1 MEGLTVTL
9 TLTHRPHRWEE
20 LVGQG
25 HVKTLLRG
33 MVKSGSMPPA
43 LILGGSRG
51 TGKTTSA
58 RILAAALN
66 CTESSDGDCCGHC
79 PSCKSV
85 QLTNSMSVLEV
96 DAASN
101 GGIEEVRKIRDM
113 CQYAHDGKW
122 RVVLLDEAHSMSK
135 EAFNSLLKILEEP
148 PPNTVFV
155 LITTEVDKIL
165 ETVRSRSMLF
175 EFRRI
180 TQKDIVER
188 LRHIADEEHIEATDG
203 LLEEIAT
210 RVHGG
215 MRDAVMALDQV
226 RRTGVTD
233 EEGFRELFGIRD
245 VSVPLLEAALEGDQP
260 TGSQIIGEHYRRTG
274 DAVGVTNDL
283 TMLVRDLLVVKGG
296 GTPECSEANLEA
308 RKALAEKVDERQ
320 LVRVIQ
326 VLWELKARIKA
337 FDSDQRA
344 AMEMAFV
351 LIAEAFRAKAPV
363 QQMGTTVTVNAT
375 QEARLSIDQ
384 IRARL
389 SPQRATA

>member
-1 MEGLTVTL
+1 MTL
-9 TLTHRPHRWEE
+9 TLTHRPHTWDEV
-20 LVGQG
+20 VGQG
-25 HVKTLLRG
+25 HVKTILRG

-51 TGKTTSA
+51 TGKTTCA

-66 CTESSDGDCCGHC
+66 CTESADGDCCGHC
-79 PSCKSV
+79 PSCKGV
-85 QLTNSMSVLEV
+85 QQTNSMSVLEV

-113 CQYAHDGKW
+113 CQYAHDGQW

-148 PPNTVFV
+148 PPYTVFV

-180 TQKDIVER
+180 TQQDIVNR
-188 LRHIADEEHIEATDG
+188 LRHIAETEHIEATDG
-203 LLEEIAT
+203 LLTEIAC
-210 RVHGG
+210 RVQGG

-233 EEGFRELFGIRD
+233 EEGFRELFGIKD
-245 VSVPLLEAALEGDQP
+245 VSVELLRAAIDGNQA
-260 TGSQIIGEHYRRTG
+260 TGSQIIGDQYRRTG
-274 DAVGVTNDL
+274 DAAGMTNDL
-283 TMLVRDLLVVKGG
+283 TLLIRDLLVLKAGG
-296 GTPECSEANLEA
+296 KPECSEAALEA
-308 RKALAEKVDERQ
+308 REALLELVDERQ

-326 VLWELKARIKA
+326 VLWELKARIRA
-337 FDSDQRA
+337 FDTDQRA

-351 LIAEAFRAKAPV
+351 LIAEAFRSKGQV
-363 QQMGTTVTVNAT
+363 SQMPSVGSQGPAVAT
-375 QEARLSIDQ
+375 QEQRLNLSQVAAI
-384 IRARL
+384 L
-389 SPQRATA
+389 SPQAAKAG